1 MSGMNQNFNM
11 PRPTNGPPG
20 QYNGQR
26 PMNNMNNGPRPMNG
40 NMNNGM
46 RPNGP
51 PMNGPPMNGHPMN
64 NQRPNNNAQFNP
76 NMQRQNMNNGY
87 IINNGPRNPQPN
99 VQVTSKVTTT
109 TTQQVR
115 QKKTQISVELY
126 KGNYVV
132 NCPVSKNVIKN
143 GVYDG
148 KSEEFGYCRY
158 TAATCKD
165 PDTFMEDNFTLR
177 QKIWNR
183 RTELFIVLTMYN
195 EDEVLF
201 ARSMTSVMKN
211 IGYMCRENKHKW
223 SKQGWQNIV
232 VCIVSD
238 GRKKINAKVLDS
250 LEVMGVYQKD
260 VMKNQVNG
268 KEVSAHIFEY
278 TVQTCFDENMNLCG
292 PDKGYTPVQ
301 VIFCLKEKNQKK
313 INSHRWFFNAFGRI
327 LKPEVCVLIDVG
339 TKPTHDSIY
348 QLWKAFDTNPN
359 VGGACGEIYCQL
371 GKNCKNLISPLVAA
385 QNFEYKISNIL
396 DKPLESVFGY
406 ISVLPG
412 AFSAYRYKALQ
423 NYDTAEGKKGPL
435 YAYFKGEK
443 LHEGCNMFK
452 SNMYLAE
459 DRILCFELVAK
470 KNCKWI
476 LKYVKSAKAETD
488 VPDTI
493 PEFISQRRRW
503 LNGSFFAA
511 VYSTYNWA
519 KIYQTNHSSMRK
531 LALTVEYVYNVVN
544 LIFSWFNIANFY
556 LCFHFLTDKASG
568 SEGIFGNYGGIIKET
583 LELFYLF
590 AMICVFICSL
600 GNRPQGSKKLYL
612 GCIILFAIIMIFMF
626 AMAFYTVYKSII
638 ESKDVSFAKK
648 ITQPTFRNIVI
659 SLLSTYG
666 LYLIGSLLHG
676 QPWHMITSFIQY
688 LLMLPSYVNILM
700 TYAFCNTHDVS
711 WGTKG
716 DNTIAPTTGAVKIN
730 PGEKISIELPTQ
742 STLDERYEKLI
753 VDIKR
758 KEKVVKQKRDETT
771 KQEDDKKNFRTNLV
785 LIWLTCN
792 LGLIIFM
799 TKFFDM
805 DVINSIF
812 GDDRNDFI
820 HRLIGANKDD
830 FNNNPI
836 YLTFIFWS
844 VAILSLIRFVGSTYY
859 LIDNMLN

>member
-1 MSGMNQNFNM
+1 MNPNYNM
-11 PRPTNGPPG
+11 PRPVNGPQG

-26 PMNNMNNGPRPMNG
+26 PMNNGPMNNGQRPMNNGP
-40 NMNNGM
+40 MNNGM
-46 RPNGP
+46 RPMNNGP
-51 PMNGPPMNGHPMN
+51 MNNGPMN
-64 NQRPNNNAQFNP
+64 NQRPNNIQFNQ
-76 NMQRQNMNNGY
+76 NMQRPNMNNGY
-87 IINNGPRNPQPN
+87 INNGPRGGTP

-183 RTELFIVLTMYN
+183 KTELFIVLTMYN

-268 KEVSAHIFEY
+268 KDVTAHIFEY

-327 LKPEVCVLIDVG
+327 LRPEVCVLIDVG

-348 QLWKAFDTNPN
+348 QLWKAFDSDPN

-371 GKNCKNLISPLVAA
+371 GKNCKNLVSPLVAA

-423 NYDTAEGKKGPL
+423 NYDTPEGKKGPL

-511 VYSTYNWA
+511 VYASYNWS
-519 KIYQTNHSSMRK
+519 KIYNTNHSSLRK
-531 LALTVEYVYNVVN
+531 FALTVEYVYNLVN

-556 LCFHFLTDKASG
+556 LCFHFLTDKSAG
-568 SEGIFGNYGGIIKET
+568 DENGIFGKFGPYIKEI
-583 LELFYLF
+583 LELCYIF
-590 AMICVFICSL
+590 AMLCVLVCSL

-612 GCIILFAIIMIFMF
+612 ICIILFAIIMVFMF
-626 AMAFYTVYKSII
+626 AMAFYTVYRSFA
-638 ESKDVSFAKK
+638 DNRNVSFARRMM
-648 ITQPTFRNIVI
+648 QPTFRNIVI

-716 DNTIAPTTGAVKIN
+716 DNTLAPTSGAVKIN

-742 STLDERYEKLI
+742 SSLDERYEKLI
-753 VDIKR
+753 VDIKK

-771 KQEDDKKNFRTNLV
+771 KQDDDKKNFRTNLV
-785 LIWLTCN
+785 LLWLSCN
-792 LGLIIFM
+792 LGLIIIM
-799 TKFFDM
+799 VKF
-805 DVINSIF
+805 NA
-812 GDDRNDFI
+812 
-820 HRLIGANKDD
+820 IGWVNKLLNTNIKDHSD
-830 FNNNPI
+830 NPVF
-836 YLTFIFWS
+836 LTFIFWS
-844 VAILSLIRFVGSTYY
+844 VAILSLVRFIGSTYY

>member
-1 MSGMNQNFNM
+1 MSGMNPNYNM
-11 PRPTNGPPG
+11 PRPVNGP
-20 QYNGQR
+20 QYNQ
-26 PMNNMNNGPRPMNG
+26 RPMNG

-46 RPNGP
+46 RPMNNGP
-51 PMNGPPMNGHPMN
+51 MNNGPMNNGPMNNGPMN
-64 NQRPNNNAQFNP
+64 NGQMNQRPNNIQYNQ
-76 NMQRQNMNNGY
+76 NMQRPNMNNGY
-87 IINNGPRNPQPN
+87 INNGPRGGTP

-132 NCPVSKNVIKN
+132 NSPVSKNVIKN

-183 RTELFIVLTMYN
+183 KTELFIVLTMYN

-211 IGYMCRENKHKW
+211 IGYMCRENKQKW

-268 KEVSAHIFEY
+268 KDVTAHIFEY

-348 QLWKAFDTNPN
+348 QLWKAFDSDPD

-412 AFSAYRYKALQ
+412 AFSAYRYRALQ
-423 NYDTAEGKKGPL
+423 NYNTPEGKKGPL

-443 LHEGCNMFK
+443 LHEGANMFK

-470 KNCKWI
+470 KDCKWI
-476 LKYVKSAKAETD
+476 LKYVKAAKAETD

-511 VYSTYNWA
+511 VYASYNWS
-519 KIYQTNHSSMRK
+519 KIYNTNHSSLRK
-531 LALTVEYVYNVVN
+531 LALTVEYVYNLVN

-556 LCFHFLTDKASG
+556 LCFHFLTEKSASEG
-568 SEGIFGNYGGIIKET
+568 GIFGKWGPYVKES
-583 LELFYLF
+583 LELCYIF
-590 AMICVFICSL
+590 AMLCVLVCSL

-612 GCIILFAIIMIFMF
+612 ICIVLFAIIMVFMF
-626 AMAFYTVYKSII
+626 AMAFYTVYRSFV
-638 ESKDVSFAKK
+638 DNRNVSFAKRMM
-648 ITQPTFRNIVI
+648 QPTFRNIVI

-716 DNTIAPTTGAVKIN
+716 DNTLTPTSGAVKIN

-742 STLDERYEKLI
+742 SSLDERYEKLI
-753 VDIKR
+753 VDIKK

-785 LIWLTCN
+785 LLWLSCN
-792 LGLIIFM
+792 LGLIILM
-799 TKFFDM
+799 IKFFKVDW
-805 DVINSIF
+805 VNRF
-812 GDDRNDFI
+812 
-820 HRLIGANKDD
+820 
-830 FNNNPI
+830 FNTNWKNHSDNPI
-836 YLTFIFWS
+836 FLTFIFWS
-844 VAILSLIRFVGSTYY
+844 VAILSLVRFIGSTYY

>member
-1 MSGMNQNFNM
+1 MNQNFNM
-11 PRPTNGPPG
+11 PRPGG
-20 QYNGQR
+20 QSYQQ
-26 PMNNMNNGPRPMNG
+26 NGPRPMNSG
-40 NMNNGM
+40 PGPGPNQRPMNNGPRQMSPMNGPMNPPNVSFNNGPGPRPNMNNGSFSNGPN
-46 RPNGP
+46 PNGP
-51 PMNGPPMNGHPMN
+51 PRNG
-64 NQRPNNNAQFNP
+64 Q
-76 NMQRQNMNNGY
+76 
-87 IINNGPRNPQPN
+87 

-109 TTQQVR
+109 TTQQAR
-115 QKKTQISVELY
+115 PKKTQISVELY

-165 PDTFMEDNFTLR
+165 PDTFKEDNFTLR

-195 EDEVLF
+195 EDEILF
-201 ARSMTSVMKN
+201 ARSMTSVMRN

-223 SKQGWQNIV
+223 TKQGWQNIV

-250 LEVMGVYQKD
+250 LEIMGVYQKD

-268 KEVSAHIFEY
+268 KDVTAHIFEY

-327 LKPEVCVLIDVG
+327 LNPEVCVLIDVG

-348 QLWKAFDTNPN
+348 HLWKAFDSDPDI
-359 VGGACGEIYCQL
+359 GGACGEIYCQL
-371 GKNCKNLISPLVAA
+371 GKHCKNLVSPLVAA

-423 NYDTAEGKKGPL
+423 NYDTPEGKKGPL

-470 KNCKWI
+470 KNCRWV

-493 PEFISQRRRW
+493 GEFISQRRRW

-511 VYSTYNWA
+511 VYASYNWM
-519 KIYQTNHSSMRK
+519 KIYQTNHSTLRK
-531 LALTVEYVYNVVN
+531 LALTVEYIYNIIN
-544 LIFSWFNIANFY
+544 LLFSWFNIANFF
-556 LCFHFLTDKASG
+556 LCFYLLTEKVCSDKH
-568 SEGIFGNYGGIIKET
+568 GIFATKDRNYGPWVQEG
-583 LELFYLF
+583 LQDFYIF
-590 AMICVFICSL
+590 AMLCILICSL
-600 GNRPQGSKKLYL
+600 GNRPQGSKRLYL
-612 GCIILFAIIMIFMF
+612 GCIIIFAIIMIFMLG
-626 AMAFYTVYKSII
+626 MAVYTVYKS
-638 ESKDVSFAKK
+638 FADNHDPIMKK
-648 ITQPTFRNIVI
+648 LSTPTFRNIVI

-666 LYLIGSLLHG
+666 LYIIGSLLHG

-716 DNTIAPTTGAVKIN
+716 DNTITPTANTVKIN
-730 PGEKISIELPTQ
+730 AGEKITVELPTQ
-742 STLDERYEKLI
+742 SSLDERYEKLI

-758 KEKVVKQKRDETT
+758 KEKVVKAKRDETT

-785 LIWLTCN
+785 LLWLVCN
-792 LGLIIFM
+792 LALIYFIVKCSNQDWFKRIFNL
-799 TKFFDM
+799 TKYFESTKETREDYE
-805 DVINSIF
+805 
-812 GDDRNDFI
+812 
-820 HRLIGANKDD
+820 
-830 FNNNPI
+830 NNNP

-844 VAILSLIRFVGSTYY
+844 VAFLSLVRFLGSTYY

>member
-11 PRPTNGPPG
+11 PRPGGGP
-20 QYNGQR
+20 QYQQNVNQR
-26 PMNNMNNGPRPMNG
+26 PMNNM
-40 NMNNGM
+40 
-46 RPNGP
+46 
-51 PMNGPPMNGHPMN
+51 PMN
-64 NQRPNNNAQFNP
+64 NQRPMNNMPMPMNNPRPPMNMQMNNQRPMNNMPMNNQNGPRPNVQFNQNGP
-76 NMQRQNMNNGY
+76 RPNMNNGVFQG
-87 IINNGPRNPQPN
+87 NTSQMPN
-99 VQVTSKVTTT
+99 VSVTSTVTTT
-109 TTQQVR
+109 TTTQVK
-115 QKKTQISVELY
+115 QKKNQISVELY

-132 NCPVSKNVIKN
+132 NCPVSKNVIKH
-143 GVYDG
+143 GTFDG

-165 PDTFMEDNFTLR
+165 PDTFKEDNFTLR

-183 RTELFIVLTMYN
+183 KTELFIVLTMYN

-201 ARSMTSVMKN
+201 ARSMTSVMRN

-223 SKQGWQNIV
+223 TKQGWQNIV

-238 GRKKINAKVLDS
+238 GRKKINAKVLDC

-268 KEVSAHIFEY
+268 KDVTAHIFEY

-327 LKPEVCVLIDVG
+327 LNPEVCVLIDVG

-348 QLWKAFDTNPN
+348 QLWKAFDSNPN

-371 GKNCKNLISPLVAA
+371 GDSCKNLINPLVAT

-443 LHEGCNMFK
+443 LHEGGNMFK

-476 LKYVKSAKAETD
+476 LKYVKAAKAETD
-488 VPDTI
+488 VPDNV

-511 VYSTYNWA
+511 VYSSYNWS
-519 KIYQTNHSSMRK
+519 KIYSTNHSSFRK
-531 LALTVEYVYNVVN
+531 LALTVEYIYNLIN

-556 LCFHFLTDKASG
+556 LCFLFL
-568 SEGIFGNYGGIIKET
+568 SETATKPHDNEPGIFGDYGQPIMTVLKE
-583 LELFYLF
+583 LYLF
-590 AMICVFICSL
+590 AMITIFICSL
-600 GNRPQGSKKLYL
+600 GNRPQGSKRLYL
-612 GCIILFAIIMIFMF
+612 LCIYLFAIIMLFMLY
-626 AMAFYTVYKSII
+626 MAGYTVYKSFSDN
-638 ESKDVSFAKK
+638 SKSFVEKLT
-648 ITQPTFRNIVI
+648 IPSFRNIVI
-659 SLLSTYG
+659 SLMSTYG
-666 LYLIGSLLHG
+666 LYFGASLLHG
-676 QPWHMITSFIQY
+676 QPWHMITSFVQY
-688 LLMLPSYVNILM
+688 MLMLPSFVNILM
-700 TYAFCNTHDVS
+700 VYAFCNTHDVS

-716 DNTIAPTTGAVKIN
+716 DNTIAPTGNTVKIN
-730 PGEKISIELPTQ
+730 PGEKISVELPTQ
-742 STLDERYEKLI
+742 SSLDERYEKLI

-758 KEKVVKQKRDETT
+758 KEVKVKAKRDETT
-771 KQEDDKKNFRTNLV
+771 KQDDDKKNFRTNLV
-785 LIWLTCN
+785 LLWISCN
-792 LGLIIFM
+792 LLLIVLMNDIMDKVVHPFLIK
-799 TKFFDM
+799 KFNF
-805 DVINSIF
+805 
-812 GDDRNDFI
+812 RKND
-820 HRLIGANKDD
+820 LQ
-830 FNNNPI
+830 NNNVF
-836 YLTFIFWS
+836 LTFIFWS
-844 VAILSLIRFVGSTYY
+844 VAILSLVRFIGSTYY

>member
-11 PRPTNGPPG
+11 PRPGQGPY
-20 QYNGQR
+20 QQ
-26 PMNNMNNGPRPMNG
+26 NGPRPMNG
-40 NMNNGM
+40 GGPRPNGPMNNGPMNNGPRQMSPMNGPMNPPNVSFNSNGPRPNMNNGSFS
-46 RPNGP
+46 
-51 PMNGPPMNGHPMN
+51 
-64 NQRPNNNAQFNP
+64 NAP
-76 NMQRQNMNNGY
+76 
-87 IINNGPRNPQPN
+87 PRNGM
-99 VQVTSKVTTT
+99 QVTTKVTTT
-109 TTQQVR
+109 TTQQAR
-115 QKKTQISVELY
+115 PKKTQISVELY

-165 PDTFMEDNFTLR
+165 PDTFKEDNFTLR

-201 ARSMTSVMKN
+201 ARSMTSVMRN

-223 SKQGWQNIV
+223 TKQGWQNIV

-250 LEVMGVYQKD
+250 LEIMGVYQKD

-268 KEVSAHIFEY
+268 KDVTAHIFEY

-301 VIFCLKEKNQKK
+301 VIFCLKEKNAKK

-327 LKPEVCVLIDVG
+327 LNPEVCVLIDVG

-348 QLWKAFDTNPN
+348 HLWKAFDSDPDI
-359 VGGACGEIYCQL
+359 GGACGEIYCQL
-371 GKNCKNLISPLVAA
+371 GKHCKNLISPLVAA

-423 NYDTAEGKKGPL
+423 NYDTPEGKKGPL

-443 LHEGCNMFK
+443 LHEGANMFK

-470 KNCKWI
+470 KNCRWI

-493 PEFISQRRRW
+493 AEFISQRRRW

-511 VYSTYNWA
+511 VYASYNWM
-519 KIYQTNHSSMRK
+519 KIYQTNHSTLRK
-531 LALTVEYVYNVVN
+531 LALTVEYIYN
-544 LIFSWFNIANFY
+544 LINLFFSWFNIANFF
-556 LCFHFLTDKASG
+556 LCFYLLTEKVCEDKKK
-568 SEGIFGNYGGIIKET
+568 GIFKEYGGYVQEGLQDLYI
-583 LELFYLF
+583 F
-590 AMICVFICSL
+590 AMLCILICSL
-600 GNRPQGSKKLYL
+600 GNRPQGSKRLYMI
-612 GCIILFAIIMIFMF
+612 CIIIFAIIMVFMLT
-626 AMAFYTVYKSII
+626 MAVYTVYMSLTDKHEVGKSIV
-638 ESKDVSFAKK
+638 ERLA
-648 ITQPTFRNIVI
+648 TPTFRNIVI

-666 LYLIGSLLHG
+666 LYIIGSLLHG

-716 DNTIAPTTGAVKIN
+716 DNTIAPTANTVKIN
-730 PGEKISIELPTQ
+730 PGEKISVELPTQ
-742 STLDERYEKLI
+742 SSLDERYEKLI

-758 KEKVVKQKRDETT
+758 KEVKVKAKRDETT

-785 LIWLTCN
+785 LFWLISN
-792 LGLIIFM
+792 LVLIYVIIKFSGTDKFKEIFNLE
-799 TKFFDM
+799 KYFKDS
-805 DVINSIF
+805 NSKE
-812 GDDRNDFI
+812 N
-820 HRLIGANKDD
+820 NYE
-830 FNNNPI
+830 NNNP

-844 VAILSLIRFVGSTYY
+844 VAFLSAIRFLGSTYY
-859 LIDNMLN
+859 LVDNMLN

>member
-11 PRPTNGPPG
+11 PRPVNGP
-20 QYNGQR
+20 QYNSGQR
-26 PMNNMNNGPRPMNG
+26 PMNNGNMNSGPRPMNG

-46 RPNGP
+46 RPMNNGP
-51 PMNGPPMNGHPMN
+51 IN
-64 NQRPNNNAQFNP
+64 NSPRPNNVQYNQ
-76 NMQRQNMNNGY
+76 NMQRPNMNNGY
-87 IINNGPRNPQPN
+87 VVNNGPRNGQAPN

-268 KEVSAHIFEY
+268 KDVTAHIFEY

-348 QLWKAFDTNPN
+348 QLWKAFDSNPN

-371 GKNCKNLISPLVAA
+371 GKNCKNLLSPLVAA

-476 LKYVKSAKAETD
+476 LKYVKAAKAETD
-488 VPDTI
+488 VPDNI

-511 VYSTYNWA
+511 VYSSYNWS
-519 KIYQTNHSSMRK
+519 KIYQTNHSSLRK
-531 LALTVEYVYNVVN
+531 AALTFEYVYNVVN
-544 LIFSWFNIANFY
+544 LVFSWFNIANFY
-556 LCFHFLTDKASG
+556 LCFHFLTEKSAADG
-568 SEGIFGNYGGIIKET
+568 GIFGNYGSYIKET
-583 LELFYLF
+583 LELCYVF
-590 AMICVFICSL
+590 AMLCVLICSL
-600 GNRPQGSKKLYL
+600 GNRPQGSKKLYIS
-612 GCIILFAIIMIFMF
+612 CIILFAVIMIFMF
-626 AMAFYTVYKSII
+626 AMAFYTVYRSFVDYKN
-638 ESKDVSFAKK
+638 ESL
-648 ITQPTFRNIVI
+648 TQRLKHPTFRNIVI

-666 LYLIGSLLHG
+666 LYFIGSLIHG
-676 QPWHMITSFIQY
+676 QPWHMLTSFIQY

-716 DNTIAPTTGAVKIN
+716 DNTLAPTSGAVKIN

-742 STLDERYEKLI
+742 SSLDERYEKLI
-753 VDIKR
+753 VDIKK

-771 KQEDDKKNFRTNLV
+771 KQDDDKKNFRTNLV
-785 LIWLTCN
+785 LLWLTCN
-792 LGLIIFM
+792 LGLIILM
-799 TKFFDM
+799 IKFFDIKWVNNLFHLKIE
-805 DVINSIF
+805 D
-812 GDDRNDFI
+812 
-820 HRLIGANKDD
+820 HE
-830 FNNNPI
+830 NNNVF
-836 YLTFIFWS
+836 LTFIFWS
-844 VAILSLIRFVGSTYY
+844 VAILSLVRFIGSTYY

>member
-1 MSGMNQNFNM
+1 
-11 PRPTNGPPG
+11 
-20 QYNGQR
+20 
-26 PMNNMNNGPRPMNG
+26 
-40 NMNNGM
+40 
-46 RPNGP
+46 
-51 PMNGPPMNGHPMN
+51 
-64 NQRPNNNAQFNP
+64 
-76 NMQRQNMNNGY
+76 
-87 IINNGPRNPQPN
+87 
-99 VQVTSKVTTT
+99 
-109 TTQQVR
+109 
-115 QKKTQISVELY
+115 
-126 KGNYVV
+126 
-132 NCPVSKNVIKN
+132 
-143 GVYDG
+143 
-148 KSEEFGYCRY
+148 
-158 TAATCKD
+158 
-165 PDTFMEDNFTLR
+165 
-177 QKIWNR
+177 
-183 RTELFIVLTMYN
+183 
-195 EDEVLF
+195 
-201 ARSMTSVMKN
+201 
-211 IGYMCRENKHKW
+211 
-223 SKQGWQNIV
+223 
-232 VCIVSD
+232 
-238 GRKKINAKVLDS
+238 
-250 LEVMGVYQKD
+250 
-260 VMKNQVNG
+260 MKNQVNG
-268 KEVSAHIFEY
+268 KDVTAHIFEY

-327 LKPEVCVLIDVG
+327 LNPEVCVLIDVG

-359 VGGACGEIYCQL
+359 IGGACGEIYCQL

-423 NYDTAEGKKGPL
+423 NYDTPEGKKGPL

-470 KNCKWI
+470 KNCRWV

-493 PEFISQRRRW
+493 GEFISQRRRW

-511 VYSTYNWA
+511 VYASYNWM
-519 KIYQTNHSSMRK
+519 KIYQTNHSTLRK
-531 LALTVEYVYNVVN
+531 LALTVEYIYNIIN
-544 LIFSWFNIANFY
+544 LLFSWFNIANFF
-556 LCFHFLTDKASG
+556 LCFYLLTEKVCSDKH
-568 SEGIFGNYGGIIKET
+568 GIFATKDRNYGPWVQEG
-583 LELFYLF
+583 LQDFYIF
-590 AMICVFICSL
+590 AMLCILICSL
-600 GNRPQGSKKLYL
+600 GNRPQGSKRLYL
-612 GCIILFAIIMIFMF
+612 GCIIIFAIIMIFMLG
-626 AMAFYTVYKSII
+626 MAVYTVYKS
-638 ESKDVSFAKK
+638 FADNHDPIMKK
-648 ITQPTFRNIVI
+648 LSTPTFRNIVI

-666 LYLIGSLLHG
+666 LYIIGSLLHG

-716 DNTIAPTTGAVKIN
+716 DNTITPTANTVKIN
-730 PGEKISIELPTQ
+730 AGEKITVELPTQ
-742 STLDERYEKLI
+742 SSLDERYEKLI

-758 KEKVVKQKRDETT
+758 KEKVVKAKRDETT

-785 LIWLTCN
+785 LLWLVCN
-792 LGLIIFM
+792 LALIYFIVKCSNQDWFKRIFNL
-799 TKFFDM
+799 TKYFESTKETREDYE
-805 DVINSIF
+805 
-812 GDDRNDFI
+812 
-820 HRLIGANKDD
+820 
-830 FNNNPI
+830 NNNP

-844 VAILSLIRFVGSTYY
+844 VAFLSLVRFLGSTYY

>member
-1 MSGMNQNFNM
+1 
-11 PRPTNGPPG
+11 
-20 QYNGQR
+20 
-26 PMNNMNNGPRPMNG
+26 MNNGAYQGP
-40 NMNNGM
+40 

-51 PMNGPPMNGHPMN
+51 MQNPM
-64 NQRPNNNAQFNP
+64 
-76 NMQRQNMNNGY
+76 
-87 IINNGPRNPQPN
+87 
-99 VQVTSKVTTT
+99 QVTSKVTTT
-109 TTQQVR
+109 TTTQVK
-115 QKKTQISVELY
+115 QKRTQISVELY

-132 NCPVSKNVIKN
+132 NCPVSRNVIKN
-143 GVYDG
+143 GVFDG

-201 ARSMTSVMKN
+201 ARSMTSVMRN
-211 IGYMCRENKHKW
+211 ISYMCRENKQKW

-238 GRKKINAKVLDS
+238 GRKKINGKVLDS

-268 KEVSAHIFEY
+268 KDVTAHIFEY

-348 QLWKAFDTNPN
+348 QLWKAFDSNPN

-371 GKNCKNLISPLVAA
+371 GSSCKNLLSPLVAA

-476 LKYVKSAKAETD
+476 LKYVKAAKAETD

-493 PEFISQRRRW
+493 AEFISQRRRW

-511 VYSTYNWA
+511 VYSSYNWS
-519 KIYQTNHSSMRK
+519 KIYSTNHSPLRK
-531 LALTVEYVYNVVN
+531 LALTVEYVYNIVN

-556 LCFHFLTDKASG
+556 LCFVFL
-568 SEGIFGNYGGIIKET
+568 SEKVADDEHGLFGRKGKPVVYILKQ
-583 LELFYLF
+583 LYLY
-590 AMICVFICSL
+590 AMITVFICSL
-600 GNRPQGSKKLYL
+600 GNRPQGSKFLYMT
-612 GCIILFAIIMIFMF
+612 CIVLFGIIMIFML
-626 AMAFYTVYKSII
+626 AMAGYTVYR
-638 ESKDVSFAKK
+638 SFADDPHKPFLEK
-648 ITQPTFRNIVI
+648 MGQPTFRNIVI

-666 LYLIGSLLHG
+666 LYLVGSILHG
-676 QPWHMITSFIQY
+676 QPWHMITSFVQY

-700 TYAFCNTHDVS
+700 VYAFCNTHDVS

-716 DNTIAPTTGAVKIN
+716 DNTLAPTANTVKIN

-742 STLDERYEKLI
+742 SSLDERYEKLI
-753 VDIKR
+753 VDIKK
-758 KEKVVKQKRDETT
+758 KEVKVKAKRDETT
-771 KQEDDKKNFRTNLV
+771 RQEDDKKNFRTNLV
-785 LIWLTCN
+785 LIWIFCN
-792 LGLIIFM
+792 LLLILFM
-799 TKFFDM
+799 KDLLKALMSWNKFKHLLASLNIYSV
-805 DVINSIF
+805 DVDKLYASNHPF
-812 GDDRNDFI
+812 
-820 HRLIGANKDD
+820 
-830 FNNNPI
+830 
-836 YLTFIFWS
+836 LTFIFWS
-844 VAILSLIRFVGSTYY
+844 VAVLSLVRFIGSTYY
-859 LIDNMLN
+859 LVDNMVN

>member
-11 PRPTNGPPG
+11 PRPG
-20 QYNGQR
+20 QGQ
-26 PMNNMNNGPRPMNG
+26 PYQQNGPRPMNNG
-40 NMNNGM
+40 GPRPVNNGPMNNGPRQMSPMNGPMNPPNVSFNNGPRPNMNNGSFS
-46 RPNGP
+46 
-51 PMNGPPMNGHPMN
+51 
-64 NQRPNNNAQFNP
+64 NAP
-76 NMQRQNMNNGY
+76 
-87 IINNGPRNPQPN
+87 PRNGM
-99 VQVTSKVTTT
+99 QVTSKVTTT

-115 QKKTQISVELY
+115 PKKTQISVELY

-132 NCPVSKNVIKN
+132 NCPVSKNVIRN

-165 PDTFMEDNFTLR
+165 PDTFKEDNFTLR

-195 EDEVLF
+195 EDEILF
-201 ARSMTSVMKN
+201 ARSMTSVMRN

-223 SKQGWQNIV
+223 TKQGWQNIV

-250 LEVMGVYQKD
+250 LEIMGVYQKD

-268 KEVSAHIFEY
+268 KDVTAHIFEY

-301 VIFCLKEKNQKK
+301 VIFCLKEKNAKK

-327 LKPEVCVLIDVG
+327 LNPEVCVLIDVG

-348 QLWKAFDTNPN
+348 HLWKAFDSDPDI
-359 VGGACGEIYCQL
+359 GGACGEIYCQL
-371 GKNCKNLISPLVAA
+371 GKHCKNLVSPLVAA

-423 NYDTAEGKKGPL
+423 NYDTPEGKKGPL

-443 LHEGCNMFK
+443 LHEGANMFK

-470 KNCKWI
+470 KNCRWV

-488 VPDTI
+488 VPDNI
-493 PEFISQRRRW
+493 AEFISQRRRW

-511 VYSTYNWA
+511 VYASYNWM
-519 KIYQTNHSSMRK
+519 KIYQTNHSTLRK
-531 LALTVEYVYNVVN
+531 LALTIEYVYNLIN
-544 LIFSWFNIANFY
+544 LFFSWFNIANFF
-556 LCFHFLTDKASG
+556 LCFYLLTQKVCEDKH
-568 SEGIFGNYGGIIKET
+568 GIFKEYGGYVQEVLQDLYI
-583 LELFYLF
+583 F
-590 AMICVFICSL
+590 AMLCVLICSL
-600 GNRPQGSKKLYL
+600 GNRPQGSKRLYMT
-612 GCIILFAIIMIFMF
+612 CIFIFAIIMIFML
-626 AMAFYTVYKSII
+626 AMAVYTVYMSLIEEKHKSFV
-638 ESKDVSFAKK
+638 DRLA
-648 ITQPTFRNIVI
+648 TPTFRNIVI

-666 LYLIGSLLHG
+666 LYIIGSLLHG
-676 QPWHMITSFIQY
+676 QPWHMITSFVQY

-716 DNTIAPTTGAVKIN
+716 DNTIAPTANTVKIN
-730 PGEKISIELPTQ
+730 PGEKISVELPTQ
-742 STLDERYEKLI
+742 SSLDERYEKLI
-753 VDIKR
+753 VDIKK
-758 KEKVVKQKRDETT
+758 KEVKVKAKRDETT

-785 LIWLTCN
+785 LMWLMCN
-792 LGLIIFM
+792 LVLIYVIIKFSGSEKFKRFFSLSNWGIDGLE
-799 TKFFDM
+799 D
-805 DVINSIF
+805 
-812 GDDRNDFI
+812 
-820 HRLIGANKDD
+820 ANYE
-830 FNNNPI
+830 NNNP

-844 VAILSLIRFVGSTYY
+844 VAFLSLVRFIGSTYY

>member
-1 MSGMNQNFNM
+1 M
-11 PRPTNGPPG
+11 
-20 QYNGQR
+20 
-26 PMNNMNNGPRPMNG
+26 PRPMNG
-40 NMNNGM
+40 QPPRQMNNGPPPRQMNNGPPPRQMNNGPPRPPMNNGM

-51 PMNGPPMNGHPMN
+51 MN
-64 NQRPNNNAQFNP
+64 NQRPNNVQFNQ
-76 NMQRQNMNNGY
+76 NMPRPNMNNGSY
-87 IINNGPRNPQPN
+87 MVNNGPRGGQPN
-99 VQVTSKVTTT
+99 VSVTSKVTTT

-115 QKKTQISVELY
+115 PRKTQISVELY

-201 ARSMTSVMKN
+201 ARSMTSVMRN

-223 SKQGWQNIV
+223 TKQGWQNIV

-238 GRKKINAKVLDS
+238 GRKKINSKVLDS
-250 LEVMGVYQKD
+250 LEIMGVYQKD
-260 VMKNQVNG
+260 VMKNQVNQ
-268 KEVSAHIFEY
+268 KDVTAHIFEY

-327 LKPEVCVLIDVG
+327 LNPEVCVLIDVG

-348 QLWKAFDTNPN
+348 HLWKAFDQNPN
-359 VGGACGEIYCQL
+359 IGGACGEIYCQL

-423 NYDTAEGKKGPL
+423 NYDTSEGKKGPL

-470 KNCKWI
+470 KNCRWI
-476 LKYVKSAKAETD
+476 LKYVKAAKAETD
-488 VPDTI
+488 VPDNI

-511 VYSTYNWA
+511 VYASYNWS
-519 KIYQTNHSSMRK
+519 KIYQTSHSSLRK
-531 LALTVEYVYNVVN
+531 LALTVEYVYNLVN
-544 LIFSWFNIANFY
+544 LLFSWFNIANFY
-556 LCFHFLTDKASG
+556 LCFILLVDNVAKDENSILGRSG
-568 SEGIFGNYGGIIKET
+568 PYVRDGFQI
-583 LELFYLF
+583 LYLF
-590 AMICVFICSL
+590 AMVCVVICSL

-612 GCIILFAIIMIFMF
+612 SCIFVFAIIMIFMLYI
-626 AMAFYTVYKSII
+626 AGYTVYRA
-638 ESKDVSFAKK
+638 FADRSATLFEKL
-648 ITQPTFRNIVI
+648 TTSVFRNIVI

-666 LYLIGSLLHG
+666 LYLISSILHG

-688 LLMLPSYVNILM
+688 MLMLPSYVNILM

-716 DNTIAPTTGAVKIN
+716 DNTLAPTTNTVKIN

-742 STLDERYEKLI
+742 SSLDERYEKLI

-758 KEKVVKQKRDETT
+758 KEKVVKAKRDETT
-771 KQEDDKKNFRTNLV
+771 KQDDDKKNFRTNLV
-785 LIWLTCN
+785 LIWLFCN
-792 LGLIIFM
+792 LFLIILI
-799 TKFFDM
+799 TQFF
-805 DVINSIF
+805 NSPWF
-812 GDDRNDFI
+812 RKLLKLD
-820 HRLIGANKDD
+820 
-830 FNNNPI
+830 NNYENNHF
-836 YLTFIFWS
+836 YLSFIFWS
-844 VAILSLIRFVGSTYY
+844 VALLSFIRFIGSTYY

>member
-1 MSGMNQNFNM
+1 MSGMNPNYNM
-11 PRPTNGPPG
+11 PRPVNGP
-20 QYNGQR
+20 QYNQ
-26 PMNNMNNGPRPMNG
+26 RPMNG

-46 RPNGP
+46 RPMNNGP
-51 PMNGPPMNGHPMN
+51 MNNGPMNNGPMNNGPMN
-64 NQRPNNNAQFNP
+64 NGQMNQRPNNIQYNQ
-76 NMQRQNMNNGY
+76 NMQRPNMNNGY
-87 IINNGPRNPQPN
+87 INNGPRGGTP

-183 RTELFIVLTMYN
+183 KTELFIVLTMYN

-211 IGYMCRENKHKW
+211 IGYMCRENKQKW

-268 KEVSAHIFEY
+268 KDVTAHIFEY

-348 QLWKAFDTNPN
+348 QLWKAFDSDPD

-412 AFSAYRYKALQ
+412 AFSAYRYRALQ
-423 NYDTAEGKKGPL
+423 NYNTPEGKKGPL

-443 LHEGCNMFK
+443 LHEGANMFK

-470 KNCKWI
+470 KDCKWI
-476 LKYVKSAKAETD
+476 LKYVKAAKAETD

-511 VYSTYNWA
+511 VYASYNWS
-519 KIYQTNHSSMRK
+519 KIYNTNHSSLRK
-531 LALTVEYVYNVVN
+531 LALTVEYVYNLVN

-556 LCFHFLTDKASG
+556 LCFHFLTEKSASEG
-568 SEGIFGNYGGIIKET
+568 GIFGKWGPYVKES
-583 LELFYLF
+583 LELCYIF
-590 AMICVFICSL
+590 AMLCVLVCSL

-612 GCIILFAIIMIFMF
+612 ICIVLFAIIMVFMF
-626 AMAFYTVYKSII
+626 AMAFYTVYRSFV
-638 ESKDVSFAKK
+638 DNRNVSFAKRMM
-648 ITQPTFRNIVI
+648 QPTFRNIVI

-716 DNTIAPTTGAVKIN
+716 DNTLTPTSGAVKIN

-742 STLDERYEKLI
+742 SSLDERYEKLI
-753 VDIKR
+753 VDIKK

-785 LIWLTCN
+785 LLWLSCN
-792 LGLIIFM
+792 LGLIILM
-799 TKFFDM
+799 IKFFKVDW
-805 DVINSIF
+805 VNRF
-812 GDDRNDFI
+812 
-820 HRLIGANKDD
+820 
-830 FNNNPI
+830 FNTNWKNHSDNPI
-836 YLTFIFWS
+836 FLTFIFWS
-844 VAILSLIRFVGSTYY
+844 VAILSLVRFIGSTYY

>member
-11 PRPTNGPPG
+11 PRPANNPG
-20 QYNGQR
+20 QFNQR
-26 PMNNMNNGPRPMNG
+26 PMNGNMNNGPRPMNG
-40 NMNNGM
+40 NMNNI
-46 RPNGP
+46 R
-51 PMNGPPMNGHPMN
+51 PMN
-64 NQRPNNNAQFNP
+64 NIPMNSPMNNPMNSPRPINQYNP
-76 NMQRQNMNNGY
+76 NMQRPNNGF
-87 IINNGPRNPQPN
+87 PPN

-165 PDTFMEDNFTLR
+165 PDTFLEDNFTLR

-201 ARSMTSVMKN
+201 ARSMTSVMRN

-238 GRKKINAKVLDS
+238 GRKKICPKVLDS

-268 KEVSAHIFEY
+268 KDVTAHIFEY

-339 TKPTHDSIY
+339 TKPTHNSIY
-348 QLWKAFDTNPN
+348 QLWKAFDSNPN

-371 GKNCKNLISPLVAA
+371 GKNCKNLVSPLVAA

-470 KNCKWI
+470 KNCKWV
-476 LKYVKSAKAETD
+476 LKYVKAAKAETD
-488 VPDTI
+488 VPDNI

-511 VYSTYNWA
+511 VYASYNWS
-519 KIYQTNHSSMRK
+519 KIYQTNHSSLRK
-531 LALTVEYVYNVVN
+531 LALTIEYIYNLVN
-544 LIFSWFNIANFY
+544 LVFSWFNIANFY
-556 LCFHFLTDKASG
+556 LCFHFLTEKSASEG
-568 SEGIFGNYGGIIKET
+568 GIFGRFGPYVKES
-583 LELFYLF
+583 LELCYVF
-590 AMICVFICSL
+590 AMLCVLICSL
-600 GNRPQGSKKLYL
+600 GNRPQGSKKLYIA
-612 GCIILFAIIMIFMF
+612 CIILFAIIMVFMF
-626 AMAFYTVYKSII
+626 AMAFYTVYRSILA
-638 ESKDVSFAKK
+638 SKNQSFAKK
-648 ITQPTFRNIVI
+648 MQNPTFINIVI

-666 LYLIGSLLHG
+666 LYFIGSLLHG

-716 DNTIAPTTGAVKIN
+716 DNTIAPTSGAVKIN

-742 STLDERYEKLI
+742 SSLDERYEKLI
-753 VDIKR
+753 VDIKK
-758 KEKVVKQKRDETT
+758 KEKAVKQKRDETT

-785 LIWLTCN
+785 LLWLTCN
-792 LGLIIFM
+792 LGLIVVMVKFINVLMEKFGID
-799 TKFFDM
+799 TKNFE
-805 DVINSIF
+805 
-812 GDDRNDFI
+812 
-820 HRLIGANKDD
+820 
-830 FNNNPI
+830 NNPI
-836 YLTFIFWS
+836 FLTFIFWS
-844 VAILSLIRFVGSTYY
+844 VAILSLVRFIGSTYY

>member
-11 PRPTNGPPG
+11 PRPVNGP
-20 QYNGQR
+20 QYNNQR
-26 PMNNMNNGPRPMNG
+26 PMNGNMNGNMNNGPRPNGQPMN
-40 NMNNGM
+40 NNGM
-46 RPNGP
+46 RPNNS
-51 PMNGPPMNGHPMN
+51 PMNGPMN
-64 NQRPNNNAQFNP
+64 NQRPNNVQFNQ
-76 NMQRQNMNNGY
+76 NMQRPNMNNGY
-87 IINNGPRNPQPN
+87 VVNNGPRSGQAPN

-238 GRKKINAKVLDS
+238 GRKKINSKVLDS

-268 KEVSAHIFEY
+268 KDVSAHIFEY

-348 QLWKAFDTNPN
+348 QLWKAFDSDPN

-371 GKNCKNLISPLVAA
+371 GKNCKNLVSPLVAA

-476 LKYVKSAKAETD
+476 LKYVKAAKAETD
-488 VPDTI
+488 VPDNI

-511 VYSTYNWA
+511 VYASYNWS
-519 KIYQTNHSSMRK
+519 KIYQTNHSSLRK
-531 LALTVEYVYNVVN
+531 LALTFEYIYNLVN
-544 LIFSWFNIANFY
+544 LVFSWFNIANFY

-568 SEGIFGNYGGIIKET
+568 PDGIFGKYGSFIKEV
-583 LELFYLF
+583 LELCYIF
-590 AMICVFICSL
+590 AMLCVLVCSL

-612 GCIILFAIIMIFMF
+612 SCIILFAIIMVFMF
-626 AMAFYTVYKSII
+626 AMAFYTVYRSIVDDQG
-638 ESKDVSFAKK
+638 KSFAQR
-648 ITQPTFRNIVI
+648 ITKPTFRNIVI

-676 QPWHMITSFIQY
+676 QPWHMITSFFQY

-716 DNTIAPTTGAVKIN
+716 DNTIAPTSGAVKIN

-742 STLDERYEKLI
+742 SSLDERYEKLI

-799 TKFFDM
+799 TKFFNIDF
-805 DVINSIF
+805 VNKVF
-812 GDDRNDFI
+812 GNDKRDFI
-820 HRLIGANKDD
+820 HRLIGANRDD
-830 FNNNPI
+830 FNENPI

-844 VAILSLIRFVGSTYY
+844 VAILSFIRFVGSTYY

>member
-1 MSGMNQNFNM
+1 MNQNFNM
-11 PRPTNGPPG
+11 PRPG
-20 QYNGQR
+20 QGQ
-26 PMNNMNNGPRPMNG
+26 PYQQNGPRPMNNG
-40 NMNNGM
+40 GPRSVNNGPMNNGPRQMSPMNGPMNPPNVSFNNGPRPNMNNGSFS
-46 RPNGP
+46 
-51 PMNGPPMNGHPMN
+51 
-64 NQRPNNNAQFNP
+64 NAP
-76 NMQRQNMNNGY
+76 
-87 IINNGPRNPQPN
+87 PRNGM
-99 VQVTSKVTTT
+99 QVTSKVTTT

-115 QKKTQISVELY
+115 PKKTQISVELY

-132 NCPVSKNVIKN
+132 NCPVSKNVIRN

-165 PDTFMEDNFTLR
+165 PDTFKEDNFTLR

-195 EDEVLF
+195 EDEILF
-201 ARSMTSVMKN
+201 ARSMTSVMRN

-223 SKQGWQNIV
+223 TKQGWQNIV

-250 LEVMGVYQKD
+250 LEIMGVYQKD

-268 KEVSAHIFEY
+268 KDVTAHIFEY

-301 VIFCLKEKNQKK
+301 VIFCLKEKNAKK

-327 LKPEVCVLIDVG
+327 LNPEVCVLIDVG

-348 QLWKAFDTNPN
+348 HLWKAFDSDPDI
-359 VGGACGEIYCQL
+359 GGACGEIYCQL
-371 GKNCKNLISPLVAA
+371 GKHCKNLVSPLVAA

-423 NYDTAEGKKGPL
+423 NYDTPEGKKGPL

-443 LHEGCNMFK
+443 LHEGANMFK

-470 KNCKWI
+470 KNCRWV

-488 VPDTI
+488 VPDNI
-493 PEFISQRRRW
+493 AEFISQRRRW

-511 VYSTYNWA
+511 VYASYNWM
-519 KIYQTNHSSMRK
+519 KIYQTNHSTLRK
-531 LALTVEYVYNVVN
+531 LALTIEYVYNLIN
-544 LIFSWFNIANFY
+544 LFFSWFNIANFF
-556 LCFHFLTDKASG
+556 LCFYLLTQKVCEDKH
-568 SEGIFGNYGGIIKET
+568 GIFKKYGGYVQEVLQDLYI
-583 LELFYLF
+583 F
-590 AMICVFICSL
+590 AMLCVLICSL
-600 GNRPQGSKKLYL
+600 GNRPQGSKRLYMT
-612 GCIILFAIIMIFMF
+612 CIFIFAIIMIFML
-626 AMAFYTVYKSII
+626 AMAVYTVYMSLIEEKHKSFV
-638 ESKDVSFAKK
+638 DRLA
-648 ITQPTFRNIVI
+648 TPTFRNIVI

-666 LYLIGSLLHG
+666 LYIIGSLLHG
-676 QPWHMITSFIQY
+676 QPWHMITSFVQY

-716 DNTIAPTTGAVKIN
+716 DNTIAPTANTVKIN
-730 PGEKISIELPTQ
+730 PGEKISVELPTQ
-742 STLDERYEKLI
+742 SSLDERYEKLI
-753 VDIKR
+753 VDIKK
-758 KEKVVKQKRDETT
+758 KEVKVKAKRDETT

-785 LIWLTCN
+785 LMWLMCN
-792 LGLIIFM
+792 LVLIYVIIKFSGSEKFKRFFSLSNWGIDGLE
-799 TKFFDM
+799 D
-805 DVINSIF
+805 
-812 GDDRNDFI
+812 
-820 HRLIGANKDD
+820 ANYE
-830 FNNNPI
+830 NNNP

-844 VAILSLIRFVGSTYY
+844 VAFLSLVRFIGSTYY

>member
-1 MSGMNQNFNM
+1 MNQNYNM
-11 PRPTNGPPG
+11 PRPGG
-20 QYNGQR
+20 QQR
-26 PMNNMNNGPRPMNG
+26 PP
-40 NMNNGM
+40 MNNGM
-46 RPNGP
+46 RPNNGPPVNPRQNVP
-51 PMNGPPMNGHPMN
+51 PMNNGM
-64 NQRPNNNAQFNP
+64 RPNQNVQFNQ
-76 NMQRQNMNNGY
+76 NMRPNMNNGSY
-87 IINNGPRNPQPN
+87 QVGPRPGNPN
-99 VQVTSKVTTT
+99 VSMSQRVTTT
-109 TTQQVR
+109 TTTTTTTV
-115 QKKTQISVELY
+115 KKRNQISVELY

-132 NCPVSKNVIKN
+132 NCPVAKSVIKN
-143 GVYDG
+143 GVFDG

-183 RTELFIVLTMYN
+183 KTEIFIVLTMYN

-201 ARSMTSVMKN
+201 ARSMTSVMRN
-211 IGYMCRENKHKW
+211 IGYICRENKQKW

-238 GRKKINAKVLDS
+238 GRKKICQKVLDS
-250 LEVMGVYQKD
+250 LEIMGVYQKD

-268 KEVSAHIFEY
+268 KDVSAHIFEY
-278 TVQTCFDENMNLCG
+278 TVQTCFDEDMNLCG

-327 LKPEVCVLIDVG
+327 LNPEVCVLIDVG

-348 QLWKAFDTNPN
+348 HLWKCFDSDPN
-359 VGGACGEIYCQL
+359 IGGACGEIYAQL
-371 GKNCKNLISPLVAA
+371 GKSYENLLNPLIAA

-423 NYDTAEGKKGPL
+423 NYDTSEGKKGPL

-470 KNCKWI
+470 KNCKWL
-476 LKYVKSAKAETD
+476 LKYVKAAKAETD
-488 VPDTI
+488 VPDNM

-511 VYSTYNWA
+511 VYSTYNW
-519 KIYQTNHSSMRK
+519 KKVYQTNHSSARK
-531 LALTVEYVYNVVN
+531 LVLTIEYVYNLIN
-544 LIFSWFNIANFY
+544 LLFSWFNIANFY
-556 LCFHFLTDKASG
+556 LCFYFLCNTVIR
-568 SEGIFGNYGGIIKET
+568 SEDTIFGEYGDEVFEFLNNLYI
-583 LELFYLF
+583 F
-590 AMICVFICSL
+590 AMVIVFICSL

-612 GCIILFAIIMIFMF
+612 CCIFIFAIIMAFMLYL
-626 AMAFYTVYKSII
+626 AGYTVYKSFSQIDSTKSFI
-638 ESKDVSFAKK
+638 SKLKDNESFRDLVVSL
-648 ITQPTFRNIVI
+648 V
-659 SLLSTYG
+659 STYG
-666 LYLIGSLLHG
+666 LYFFGSIIHG

-688 LLMLPSYVNILM
+688 LMMLPSYINILM
-700 TYAFCNTHDVS
+700 VYAFCNTHDVS

-716 DNTIAPTTGAVKIN
+716 DNTIAPTANTVKIN

-742 STLDERYEKLI
+742 SSLDERYEQLI

-758 KEKVVKQKRDETT
+758 KEAVVKAKRDETT
-771 KQEDDKKNFRTNLV
+771 KQEDDKKNFRTHLV
-785 LIWLTCN
+785 ILWLFCN
-792 LGLIIFM
+792 LLLIYFVSKVLNSEWLQRNVPFFKYDFKDTNIFL
-799 TKFFDM
+799 
-805 DVINSIF
+805 V
-812 GDDRNDFI
+812 
-820 HRLIGANKDD
+820 
-830 FNNNPI
+830 
-836 YLTFIFWS
+836 FIFWS
-844 VAILSLIRFVGSTYY
+844 VCVLSFVRVVGSTYY

>member
-1 MSGMNQNFNM
+1 MNQNFNM
-11 PRPTNGPPG
+11 PRPG
-20 QYNGQR
+20 QGQ
-26 PMNNMNNGPRPMNG
+26 PYQQNGPRPMNNG
-40 NMNNGM
+40 GPRPVNNGPMNNGPRQMSPMNGPMNPPNVSFNNGPRPNMNNGSFS
-46 RPNGP
+46 
-51 PMNGPPMNGHPMN
+51 
-64 NQRPNNNAQFNP
+64 NAP
-76 NMQRQNMNNGY
+76 
-87 IINNGPRNPQPN
+87 PRNGM
-99 VQVTSKVTTT
+99 QVTSKVTTT

-115 QKKTQISVELY
+115 PKKTQISVELY

-132 NCPVSKNVIKN
+132 NCPVSKNVIRN

-165 PDTFMEDNFTLR
+165 PDTFKEDNFTLR

-195 EDEVLF
+195 EDEILF
-201 ARSMTSVMKN
+201 ARSMTSVMRN

-223 SKQGWQNIV
+223 TKQGWQNIV

-250 LEVMGVYQKD
+250 LEIMGVYQKD

-268 KEVSAHIFEY
+268 KDVTAHIFEY

-301 VIFCLKEKNQKK
+301 VIFCLKEKNAKK

-327 LKPEVCVLIDVG
+327 LNPEVCVLIDVG

-348 QLWKAFDTNPN
+348 HLWKAFDSDPDI
-359 VGGACGEIYCQL
+359 GGACGEIYCQL
-371 GKNCKNLISPLVAA
+371 GKHCKNLVSPLVAA

-423 NYDTAEGKKGPL
+423 NYDTPEGKKGPL

-443 LHEGCNMFK
+443 LHEGANMFK

-470 KNCKWI
+470 KNCRWV

-488 VPDTI
+488 VPDNI
-493 PEFISQRRRW
+493 AEFISQRRRW

-511 VYSTYNWA
+511 VYASYNWM
-519 KIYQTNHSSMRK
+519 KIYQTNHSTLRK
-531 LALTVEYVYNVVN
+531 LALTIEYVYNLIN
-544 LIFSWFNIANFY
+544 LFFSWFNIANFF
-556 LCFHFLTDKASG
+556 LCFYLLTQKVCEDKH
-568 SEGIFGNYGGIIKET
+568 GIFKKYGGYVQEVLQDLYI
-583 LELFYLF
+583 F
-590 AMICVFICSL
+590 AMLCVLICSL
-600 GNRPQGSKKLYL
+600 GNRPQGSKRLYMT
-612 GCIILFAIIMIFMF
+612 CIFIFAIIMIFML
-626 AMAFYTVYKSII
+626 AMAVYTVYMSLIEEKHKSFV
-638 ESKDVSFAKK
+638 DRLA
-648 ITQPTFRNIVI
+648 TPTFRNIVI

-666 LYLIGSLLHG
+666 LYIIGSLLHG
-676 QPWHMITSFIQY
+676 QPWHMITSFVQY

-716 DNTIAPTTGAVKIN
+716 DNTIAPTANTVKIN
-730 PGEKISIELPTQ
+730 PGEKISVELPTQ
-742 STLDERYEKLI
+742 SSLDERYEKLI
-753 VDIKR
+753 VDIKK
-758 KEKVVKQKRDETT
+758 KEVKVKAKRDETT

-785 LIWLTCN
+785 LMWLMCN
-792 LGLIIFM
+792 LVLIYVIIKFSGSEKFK
-799 TKFFDM
+799 KFFSLSNWGIDGLE
-805 DVINSIF
+805 D
-812 GDDRNDFI
+812 
-820 HRLIGANKDD
+820 ANYE
-830 FNNNPI
+830 NNNP

-844 VAILSLIRFVGSTYY
+844 VAFLSLVRFIGSTYY

>member
-1 MSGMNQNFNM
+1 MNN
-11 PRPTNGPPG
+11 
-20 QYNGQR
+20 QR
-26 PMNNMNNGPRPMNG
+26 PMNNM
-40 NMNNGM
+40 
-46 RPNGP
+46 
-51 PMNGPPMNGHPMN
+51 PMN
-64 NQRPNNNAQFNP
+64 NQRPNVQFQNGP
-76 NMQRQNMNNGY
+76 RPNMNNGSY
-87 IINNGPRNPQPN
+87 QMNRPNGPMPN

-109 TTQQVR
+109 TTTQVK

-143 GVYDG
+143 GVFDG

-165 PDTFMEDNFTLR
+165 PDTFMEENFTLR

-201 ARSMTSVMKN
+201 ARSMTSVMRN

-223 SKQGWQNIV
+223 TKQGWQNIV

-238 GRKKINAKVLDS
+238 GRKKINSKVLDS

-268 KEVSAHIFEY
+268 KDVTAHIFEY

-327 LKPEVCVLIDVG
+327 LNPEVCVLIDVG

-348 QLWKAFDTNPN
+348 QLWKAFDADPN

-371 GKNCKNLISPLVAA
+371 GKNCENLLSPLVAA

-443 LHEGCNMFK
+443 LHEGGNMFK

-476 LKYVKSAKAETD
+476 LKYVKAAKAETD
-488 VPDTI
+488 VPDNI

-511 VYSTYNWA
+511 VYSSYNWS
-519 KIYQTNHSSMRK
+519 KIYGTNHSSLRK
-531 LALTVEYVYNVVN
+531 LALTFEYVYNLIN

-556 LCFHFLTDKASG
+556 LCFLFLGETAAKDENG
-568 SEGIFGNYGGIIKET
+568 VFGRYANPLMIVLKE
-583 LELFYLF
+583 LYLF
-590 AMICVFICSL
+590 SMITIFICSL

-612 GCIILFAIIMIFMF
+612 LCIYLFALIMIFML
-626 AMAFYTVYKSII
+626 AMAGYTIYVAFTDIKSVESFMYKLLNIPS
-638 ESKDVSFAKK
+638 
-648 ITQPTFRNIVI
+648 FRNIVI
-659 SLLSTYG
+659 SLCSTYG
-666 LYLIGSLLHG
+666 LYLGASLLHG
-676 QPWHMITSFIQY
+676 QPWHMITSFAQY
-688 LLMLPSYVNILM
+688 MLMLPSYVNILM
-700 TYAFCNTHDVS
+700 VYAFCNTHDVS

-716 DNTIAPTTGAVKIN
+716 DNTIAPTSNTVKIN
-730 PGEKISIELPTQ
+730 PGEKISVELPTQ
-742 STLDERYEKLI
+742 SSLDERYEKLI

-758 KEKVVKQKRDETT
+758 KEVKVKAKRDETT
-771 KQEDDKKNFRTNLV
+771 KQDDDKKNFRTNLV
-785 LIWLTCN
+785 LLWISCN
-792 LGLIIFM
+792 LLLIIAM
-799 TKFFDM
+799 TTLTN
-805 DVINSIF
+805 VIF
-812 GDDRNDFI
+812 PKLYKWTKWDFLDI
-820 HRLIGANKDD
+820 KTSQ
-830 FNNNPI
+830 NNPF
-836 YLTFIFWS
+836 LTFIFWS
-844 VAILSLIRFVGSTYY
+844 VALLSLVRFIGSTYY
-859 LIDNMLN
+859 LVDNMLN